1 MTLAITVEDG
11 TSKTT
16 SNSYI
21 SLADA
26 ETYFESRLHITNW
39 TEATTDNK
47 NRALVQAA
55 RMIDRYVR
63 YIGWKTE
70 DTQAME
76 WPRAGIYYDGSKYW
90 SDVSYQIEWE
100 VYSVADNYIPKEI
113 KYAQCELAL
122 TLLAGDIQALPDTAG
137 YSSISVAGA
146 VSLVVDKSDRVKMV
160 PDHVMK
166 MISHFGTLSGYSSS
180 VNLARA

>member
-1 MTLAITVEDG
+1 MTLSLTVEDG

-16 SNSYI
+16 SNTYI

-26 ETYFESRLHITNW
+26 ETYFEGRLHADNW
-39 TEATTDNK
+39 DTAATGDKNK
-47 NRALVQAA
+47 ALVHAA

-63 YIGWKTE
+63 FIGWKTE

-100 VYSVADNYIPKEI
+100 VYSVDDDSIPKEL
-113 KYAQCELAL
+113 KYAQCEMAL

-137 YSSISVAGA
+137 YSEISVAGA

-166 MISHFGTLSGYSSS
+166 MISHFGTLSGNSAT